1 MMNIV
6 IERTGSDVLFFCM
19 PRLLPSL
26 PEASRPATTL
36 TLA

>member
-1 MMNIV
+1 MLKMNFV
-6 IERTGSDVLFFCM
+6 IEKSDVTFLVM